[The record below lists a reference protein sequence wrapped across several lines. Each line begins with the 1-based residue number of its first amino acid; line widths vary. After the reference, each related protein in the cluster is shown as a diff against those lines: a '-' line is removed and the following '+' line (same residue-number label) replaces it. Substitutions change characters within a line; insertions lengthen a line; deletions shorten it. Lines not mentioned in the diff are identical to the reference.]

1 MYIVFQVEVFM
12 KIIAHRGLSSKA
24 PENTMAAFELAC
36 KEQRFFGI
44 ECDIHETKDHQFI
57 IMHDDN
63 LLRMTKSE
71 GKIKEM
77 TLDQIKSHKI
87 KSGHGVKSYDNEHI
101 PTLEEFLELCVYH
114 DKVAVIEV
122 KEVSE
127 LSSLTHLVNMIE
139 DHPGLKTI
147 LISFN
152 LNYLKYIRA
161 LSDTIE
167 LQLLTGELNDITIY
181 DARLNKIDLSIWHEL
196 LTKENMKRFKKEGFN
211 IALFTVNDPK
221 QIAVYHSMGVDYL
234 TTDK

>member
-1 MYIVFQVEVFM
+1 M

-24 PENTMAAFELAC
+24 PENSMAAFELAC

-44 ECDIHETKDHQFI
+44 ECDIRETKDHQFV

-63 LLRMTKSE
+63 LKRMTKTD
-71 GKIKEM
+71 GFIKEM
-77 TLDQIKSHKI
+77 TLAEIKSHKI
-87 KSGHGVKSYDNEHI
+87 KSGHGIKSYEDESI
-101 PTLEEFLELCVYH
+101 PTLEEFLELCAYH

-127 LSSLTHLVNMIE
+127 LSSLTNLVNMIE
-139 DHPGLKTI
+139 NHPGLKSI

-161 LSDTIE
+161 LSESIE
-167 LQLLTGELNDITIY
+167 LQLLTGELNDIIIY

-196 LTKENMKRFKKEGFN
+196 LTKENMKRFKKEGFKV
-211 IALFTVNDPK
+211 ALFTVNDPK
-221 QIAVYHSMGVDYL
+221 QIADYHSMGVDYL